1 MEDGLITFLVCCV
14 QIENSHPE
22 QLLQDNLLVWRPSL
36 EALHWLPG
44 PVPAPP
50 SPAVPSF
57 LHWKEEEV
65 RGSGRRRES
74 LGEGRG
80 GWSVAGQPQPW
91 QPAWLSCSSLDVA
104 DCRSSLLGPHNP
116 LDCCIKTITWFFAP
130 FQLCRVA
137 SPLEEAINNKER
149 LWGRERGREAGKGRR
164 GDTGLSNAWRQQQQQ
179 QQQRKLA
186 MTGFFQHTA
195 VMESTYLTKSLACI
209 TTLIKDLM
217 H

>member
-1 MEDGLITFLVCCV
+1 MEDRLITFLLCCV

-22 QLLQDNLLVWRPSL
+22 QLPQDNPLVWRPSL
-36 EALHWLPG
+36 EALHRLPS

-50 SPAVPSF
+50 SPAVLSF
-57 LHWKEEEV
+57 LHWKEEEA
-65 RGSGRRRES
+65 RGGGRRES

-149 LWGRERGREAGKGRR
+149 LRGREGGREPGKGRR
-164 GDTGLSNAWRQQQQQ
+164 GDTGLSNAWQQQQQ
-179 QQQRKLA
+179 HRLA
-186 MTGFFQHTA
+186 TTGLFQHTA
-195 VMESTYLTKSLACI
+195 VTESTYLTKSLACI